1 MKDNLFKSIKEDPAD
16 IISGLKTLS
25 FDRIVNCNWLEDWL
39 PSELYLEWAQ
49 KGFEENNDY
58 GLSIAITYSK
68 KCVCRRI
75 DSLLLYNHLYS
86 FKNKKYPE
94 KITILSK
101 VGIVSPKIIQ
111 KLIIDTRN
119 ELEHLYQKPKNES
132 AENAIELAELYI
144 NATQEEY
151 DKGSIII
158 VNSSMLYEHNIKNS
172 ISEIHFKGF
181 STHPMLV
188 IDIFKDEIKIVY
200 PENQE
205 IRYSKV
211 KDFSESQTIEL
222 TNILR
227 KHYKLKNRSSSGFV
241 KKDLQILLDKS
252 HI

>member
-1 MKDNLFKSIKEDPAD
+1 MKANLFKSIKEDPTD

-25 FDRIVNCNWLEDWL
+25 LNRTINCNWLEDWL

-94 KITILSK
+94 KITILNK

-111 KLIIDTRN
+111 KLIINTRN
-119 ELEHLYQKPKNES
+119 ELEHLYQKPKKER

-144 NATQEEY
+144 NATQAEY
-151 DKGSIII
+151 DNGSIVIANPSI
-158 VNSSMLYEHNIKNS
+158 LYKHYFKNS
-172 ISEIHFKGF
+172 ISKIYFNGF
-181 STHPMLV
+181 SAHPMLV

-200 PENQE
+200 PEDQE
-205 IRYSKV
+205 VRYSKV
-211 KDFSESQTIEL
+211 KDFSEIQTIEL
-222 TNILR
+222 SKILR
-227 KHYKLKNRSSSGFV
+227 KHYRLKNRSSSGFV
-241 KKDLQILLDKS
+241 KKDLQILLEQSK
-252 HI
+252 I